1 MRLLAIDDVREDVVL
16 ARSVPSGRPDGVP
29 LLRAGATVGAAL
41 AARIAASGVGGVW
54 IDDDLGRD
62 IAPLPEFPADAI
74 GIALHATTAALDD
87 APRALAAGRELD
99 ARFMRELQ
107 DAAGEFADAVLSYPG
122 DLCPI
127 SDVAVAR
134 ATAPWH
140 AVRVALLGAF
150 IGMRALAKTGWIDYQ
165 GVQRFDGLE
174 ERLSTLILGLLVHDI
189 GATTDG
195 EAGACMAPESE
206 QTPEHV
212 AKGLSLFAAESAP
225 MAMRAAIQSH
235 HERWDG
241 TGYPQGKIRDTTAM
255 NARIAAIADTFDAL
269 VATGGVRTPLPPHAA
284 VRTIAQAAGSQFDPA
299 LVAHFEALVMP
310 YPVGHE
316 LCLPDGRSAVVVSL
330 PVGDRFRPTVRL
342 QVDGGPIVEL
352 VADLLPGRVGVGA
365 AA

>member
-1 MRLLAIDDVREDVVL
+1 MRFLAIDRVAGDVVL
-16 ARSVPSGRPDGVP
+16 ARSVPSGRPDGIP
-29 LLRAGATVGAAL
+29 LLRAGATVGAGL
-41 AARIAASGVGGVW
+41 ASRIAASGVNAIW
-54 IDDDLGRD
+54 IDDAIGRG
-62 IAPLPEFPADAI
+62 IEPPPEFPADVI
-74 GIALHATTAALDD
+74 GIAHHAATAALEA

-107 DAAGEFADAVLSYPG
+107 DAAGEFAEAVLSYPG
-122 DLCPI
+122 ELCPI
-127 SDVAVAR
+127 SDFAVGR

-150 IGMRALAKTGWIDYQ
+150 IGRRALTKTGWIDYQ

-174 ERLSTLILGLLVHDI
+174 ERLSTLILGLLVHDS
-189 GATTDG
+189 GAPAVDG
-195 EAGACMAPESE
+195 DGACMAPESE

-212 AKGLSLFAAESAP
+212 ASGLALFAAESAP

-241 TGYPQGKIRDTTAM
+241 AGYPDRKVRDTAAL
-255 NARIAAIADTFDAL
+255 NSRIAAIADAFDAL
-269 VATGGVRTPLPPHAA
+269 VATGGGRMPLPPHAA
-284 VRTIAQAAGSQFDPA
+284 VRTITQAAGAQFDPA

-316 LCLPDGRSAVVVSL
+316 LVLPDGRSAVVVAL

-342 QVDGGPIVEL
+342 QVDSGPIVEL
-352 VADLLPGRVGVGA
+352 VADLLPSDVSA
-365 AA
+365 AAA